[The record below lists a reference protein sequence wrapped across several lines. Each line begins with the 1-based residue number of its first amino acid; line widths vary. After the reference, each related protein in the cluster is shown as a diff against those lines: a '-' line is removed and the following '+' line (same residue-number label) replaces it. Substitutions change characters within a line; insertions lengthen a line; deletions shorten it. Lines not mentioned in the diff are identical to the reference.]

1 MELFHALLLL
11 EAELPGGPGEV
22 PHFFAVA
29 AYGVQ
34 HPRSMSYTAQ
44 TLRGLRE
51 ELASVTAGETQLSDV
66 RRRVRF
72 RASADG
78 RVTRRSGDVV
88 PSWPV
93 ASWPLTVADVLA
105 HGAEGYREWVARW
118 ACAVVETLR
127 GLEPSG

>member
-1 MELFHALLLL
+1 MDLFHALLLL

-29 AYGVQ
+29 SYGVQ
-34 HPRSMSYTAQ
+34 HPRSMGYTLE
-44 TLRGLRE
+44 TVRGLQG
-51 ELASVTAGETQLSDV
+51 ELAAVVRGETQLSDV

-72 RASADG
+72 RASAEG

-88 PSWPV
+88 PGWPAV
-93 ASWPLTVADVLA
+93 RWPLTVADVLA
-105 HGAEGYREWVARW
+105 HGVDGYPEWVARW
-118 ACAVVETLR
+118 ASAVVETVD